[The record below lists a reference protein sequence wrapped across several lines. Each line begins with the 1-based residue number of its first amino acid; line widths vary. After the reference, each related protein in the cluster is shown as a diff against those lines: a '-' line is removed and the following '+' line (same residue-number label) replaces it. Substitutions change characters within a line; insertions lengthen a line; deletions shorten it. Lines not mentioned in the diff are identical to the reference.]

1 MDRRPLIAPI
11 FPAGAEPLPPGWTEE
26 DRSAMAQQKKMEN
39 YMAMGM
45 ESCVVKSGMSGAM
58 GASSSLLRC
67 LIVHHILA

>member
-26 DRSAMAQQKKMEN
+26 DRTVMAQQKKMEN

-45 ESCVVKSGMSGAM
+45 ESCLVKSGMSGAM
-58 GASSSLLRC
+58 GTSVYVL
-67 LIVHHILA
+67 